1 MSKGFF
7 GGGGYIDSLCKITT
21 TKEKFKSTVSLKTT
35 DQWVRGLIY
44 NIHLF
49 TV

>member
-7 GGGGYIDSLCKITT
+7 GGGGYTDSLCKITT
-21 TKEKFKSTVSLKTT
+21 TKEQFKSTVSLMGQGI
-35 DQWVRGLIY
+35 DIY
-44 NIHLF
+44 IHLF